1 MALSFDYQT
10 WAMEEME
17 FGLLM
22 DSNLRIP
29 FVPNGKEVLGL
40 EPHSVRENFIAF
52 RWKINDQEIR
62 FSIGTHSSV
71 KGRNT
76 DRFRFMTNFDVDD
89 IKQISSSLKSKG
101 VEFLRE
107 PEQEHWGGWVATF
120 EDPDGNILQ
129 LIEQPPERR

>member
-1 MALSFDYQT
+1 MIRNLSGVIIWTDNLEKLAYFYQ
-10 WAMEEME
+10 
-17 FGLLM
+17 
-22 DSNLRIP
+22 
-29 FVPNGKEVLGL
+29 EVLGL

-62 FSIGTHSSV
+62 FSIGKHSSV
-71 KGRNT
+71 RGGNT

-89 IKQISSSLKSKG
+89 IKQIATNLKSKG

-120 EDPDGNILQ
+120 EDTDGNILQ
-129 LIEQPPERR
+129 LIEQPTERR